1 MKEQAAQVEKVGD
14 HLYLVWNFLY
24 KLAIMKGYWT
34 ILDLHST
41 QEPLNTLRSYI
52 HAVLLKKKYQSCI
65 ATEGDDNWEQ
75 QEGDYCFHSSH

>member
-1 MKEQAAQVEKVGD
+1 MREQGAQVEKVRD
-14 HLYLVWNFLY
+14 HFYLAWNFPY

-52 HAVLLKKKYQSCI
+52 HAVLLKKKYQSRI
-65 ATEGDDNWEQ
+65 ATEVDNWEQ
-75 QEGDYCFHSSH
+75 QEGISCFHSSH